1 MDKVAP
7 RFKELAEFA
16 GTYVGFNM
24 PKEAQD
30 LGDAFRDDTGGAL
43 DALLKRWATMAPAI
57 KTGVEDSRKYL
68 EQMGK
73 DLEGSISGGFG
84 RGAEEGVNFAK
95 QQMDA
100 WRAEIAANPIKVP
113 FDIPNLRAEILAMI
127 RGERPVTTGSA
138 P

>member
-1 MDKVAP
+1 MDD
-7 RFKELAEFA
+7 LFA
-16 GTYVGFNM
+16 SFRGL
-24 PKEAQD
+24 PKEVDSSRA
-30 LGDAFRDDTGGAL
+30 ASAASL
-43 DALLKRWATMAPAI
+43 DR
-57 KTGVEDSRKYL
+57 
-68 EQMGK
+68 MGK

-127 RGERPVTTGSA
+127 KGERPVTTGSA